1 MNVEGSVALVTGG
14 ASGLG
19 LATTRALVDAGARV
33 VVVDLPGQ
41 AAAVADLG
49 PSVTF
54 AAADVT
60 DEEQVAAAV
69 AAATD
74 LGPLRA
80 VVLCAGVA
88 PAARVVGRDGPH
100 PLDLFER
107 TVRVNLL
114 GTFAVLRLAATA
126 MAATAPVDGERGVVV
141 MTSSV
146 AAFDGQVGQAAYAAS
161 KGAVAAMTLPVAREL
176 AAHAVRVVSVAPGVF
191 ETPLVA
197 GLRDDVRASLGSQVP
212 HPSRLGRPEEFAA
225 LVLHVVAN
233 PYLNGEVVRLDGA
246 LRMGA
251 S

>member
-1 MNVEGSVALVTGG
+1 
-14 ASGLG
+14 
-19 LATTRALVDAGARV
+19 
-33 VVVDLPGQ
+33 
-41 AAAVADLG
+41 
-49 PSVTF
+49 
-54 AAADVT
+54 
-60 DEEQVAAAV
+60 
-69 AAATD
+69 
-74 LGPLRA
+74 
-80 VVLCAGVA
+80 VA

>member
-69 AAATD
+69 AVATD